1 MKKSDTARRYGSIT
15 LLAGA
20 FFIPIFIG
28 AAQASLYAMVFLWA
42 IMLFWKEGGGVS
54 RNPAVPWMVLFGAI
68 AVASIFYG
76 EDPERSAKKIHRLIL
91 LGGVLAIPG
100 LLKNRPEDAR
110 RLLLA
115 FVCGTTA
122 LAIWDV
128 IRIPTTWIY
137 DLQHLDPAMAKLHG
151 HTLEEHKWFLLYDKG
166 NMRDPQFYTFT
177 LLVLFTF
184 FPVYQKLYRKPMM
197 ALIALNF
204 AALLLHNKRGAWL
217 ALIAGVGLGVL
228 LSRPALG
235 FLKSRKGVAMILLG
249 VLLFG
254 GYSANRW
261 EDIRNEFD
269 PDHGGRLELWS
280 RVFIPFM
287 KDHPWGVGYRALKY
301 EDLQEYTTDLS
312 FTVKNHFHNN
322 GLQIAAELGWLG
334 LIAWAFWMLS
344 HMFMLFRCRARGLL
358 QRAHADRIA
367 HACLLGLF
375 ALLCNG
381 MVEYNFGDSEP
392 FMLFVLIM
400 GLSLWLW
407 RERIVQQEA

>member
-1 MKKSDTARRYGSIT
+1 MGDY
-15 LLAGA
+15 A
-20 FFIPIFIG
+20 F
-28 AAQASLYAMVFLWA
+28 L
-42 IMLFWKEGGGVS
+42 EGGGRRFQKSSSSLDGVVRCDCS
-54 RNPAVPWMVLFGAI
+54 GQYFLWRR
-68 AVASIFYG
+68 S
-76 EDPERSAKKIHRLIL
+76 ERSAKKIHRLIL

-204 AALLLHNKRGAWL
+204 TALLLHNKRGAWL

-261 EDIRNEFD
+261 EDIRDEFD

-344 HMFMLFRCRARGLL
+344 HMFMLFRCRTRGLL

-367 HACLLGLF
+367 HACLPRL
-375 ALLCNG
+375 LLCSAMVWLNTILVTANLLCSLCLLWAYPYGSGGNG
-381 MVEYNFGDSEP
+381 LCSRRLELFG
-392 FMLFVLIM
+392 M
-400 GLSLWLW
+400 GH
-407 RERIVQQEA
+407 RP